1 VPTYQPLGQSR
12 DNVRHESCHST
23 YRQRTMPRPDHKG
36 AKQGVAM
43 SPLPADRATERGR
56 SQTGNARGKVKPET
70 QRGGLAAEASGGIRG
85 HRPSPA
91 KSVG

>member
-36 AKQGVAM
+36 AKQGVAILDLAETLVK
-43 SPLPADRATERGR
+43 LPRLDSNQQPFGCRRC
-56 SQTGNARGKVKPET
+56 
-70 QRGGLAAEASGGIRG
+70 
-85 HRPSPA
+85 
-91 KSVG
+91 SVLSNR